1 MSRGGQTTSTTSIDP
16 ALRDAALENLKIA
29 KLVGQLGFVPYTGA
43 TVAGMSPAQQAAMA
57 TTNQGAAAFGLT
69 PSAVPTGGD
78 MSPYAMY
85 QAALANMAPG
95 QRAFIESMFID
106 PMTGQMRGA
115 ATQEAAATAAP
126 AAKPA
131 TQSTYT
137 DRQETRALIDAMT
150 SGGGRTTSRGGTGS
164 FGLPDPMSG
173 RFSGTNLPGAAGAV
187 INRVT
192 RAVAPKGERPAVVQT
207 SKPKSNS
214 SASAS
219 TSKSTTRG
227 GNAGRR

>member
-1 MSRGGQTTSTTSIDP
+1 MSRGGQTTTTTSIDP
-16 ALRDAALENLKIA
+16 ALRDAALENLKMA

-69 PSAVPTGGD
+69 PSAAPTGGD

-131 TQSTYT
+131 TQDTYR
-137 DRQETRALIDAMT
+137 DRQETRALTDAMT
-150 SGGGRTTSRGGTGS
+150 SGGGRTASRGGTGS

-192 RAVAPKGERPAVVQT
+192 RAVAQKGERPAVVRVATTT
-207 SKPKSNS
+207 SKPT
-214 SASAS
+214 
-219 TSKSTTRG
+219 TSKRSDSG
-227 GNAGRR
+227 ARR